1 MQTVRLFALLI
12 AALFAS
18 RSEAEPS
25 AFALHGQFER
35 GATPDEMRFVFQL
48 QPAPPRAPVVWLA
61 AAAPHGER
69 ATLPVSYDRAS
80 GRYAAA
86 FRLSPRSGEGTLQVE
101 LSDGA
106 VRVSELHAVAIAV
119 REHATTGPMSRSS
132 VEGNFSVY
140 TTPDALPQGAQVVV
154 ATLELPLQPLPRGVA
169 RADVLSV
176 HAVALTGGAASAT
189 PDWKVAASDPRPRP
203 ATPSL
208 LFLPEGGTSWT
219 SLAVTVLPAHALAVA
234 GFAGPGTY
242 LLVGRVLP

>member
-154 ATLELPLQPLPRGVA
+154 ATLELPLQPLPRGRPLSRGARGWPPPGGSSPGARGRGGPRAPPPFGPRGPRSGGGPPPHRGSGGPPPAPRAPAPPRLRCSSCPKEA
-169 RADVLSV
+169 RA
-176 HAVALTGGAASAT
+176 GRAS
-189 PDWKVAASDPRPRP
+189 P
-203 ATPSL
+203 
-208 LFLPEGGTSWT
+208 
-219 SLAVTVLPAHALAVA
+219 
-234 GFAGPGTY
+234 
-242 LLVGRVLP
+242 